1 MKNVNV
7 QDLLEA
13 KQLLVGET
21 KPNFYVM
28 YEKFEDSTAEYINNV
43 LKMTEAGTEEVV
55 QVLKGEQE
63 HSLLSIGSYQI
74 GKDYPNIDAVLEK
87 VKEDHSDIFLS

>member
-1 MKNVNV
+1 MNV

-28 YEKFEDSTAEYINNV
+28 YEKFEDSTAEYVDDV
-43 LKMTEAGTEEVV
+43 LKVTEAGTEEVV
-55 QVLKGEQE
+55 QVLKGGQE
-63 HSLLSIGSYQI
+63 HSLLCIGNYQI
-74 GKDYPNIDAVLEK
+74 GKDYPNVEAILER
-87 VKEDHSDIFLS
+87 VKEDHQDIFIS

>member
-1 MKNVNV
+1 MNV

-28 YEKFEDSTAEYINNV
+28 YEKFEDSTAEYVDDV
-43 LKMTEAGTEEVV
+43 LKVTEAGTEEVV

-74 GKDYPNIDAVLEK
+74 GEDYPSIEAVLQK
-87 VKEDHSDIFLS
+87 VKEEHHDIFIS